1 MMKPLHWLAAAALS
15 LGLSASAAAQNGT
28 IRGTVSST
36 KGETLPGVSVKVEG
50 KSYAVV
56 TNAGGAYQLSVPA
69 GTYKL
74 VVSGM
79 GYKGANKTGT
89 VLAGK
94 DLLLNFILSEDVSV
108 LDDVVV
114 IGYGQSSTKDLTGS
128 LVSVKS
134 RSFQRGAFS
143 TPEQLIVG
151 KTPGVRITSNSGQ
164 PGAGSRIRIRGGS
177 SLNASNDPLV
187 VIDGLPADGLGLINP
202 ADIESFTILKDASA
216 AAIYGSRAANGVI
229 LVTTKKGAAGKAFN
243 ADLNVVYSVR
253 NNRNQVNVLSADEF
267 ANAINTY
274 GTKAQIARLATA
286 PGWAKVTRNGTSTF
300 DSIIPT
306 DSATRTNWQDVI
318 YQTGMVQ
325 DVNIAFT
332 GGIKNLPYRLSLG
345 RYHETG
351 VLRRSELA
359 RYSASLNASPELIK
373 GKLKANFAG
382 KLINSTQNYSN
393 TGAIGTAVTF
403 DPTRPVY
410 SGDTSFLGGYFEWI
424 RNNEPNGLSPKNPL
438 GLIEQRTDIGHNT
451 RLLGNVL
458 FDYKATAD
466 DKLHLYLN
474 VGGEFSNTNGEFF
487 TPASAAAQW
496 FQGGEKGQYAS
507 TRTNRLLEA
516 YFNYKTNLSANIKTD
531 LIGGYSFQHWSTT
544 SPTFPV
550 LNADGSDT
558 MVAPAANDF
567 FTENALM
574 SFYGRWN
581 VNAYDKYLFTFTLRQ
596 DGSSRFSKESRWG
609 LFPSAAVAH
618 NLLKEGFL
626 AGNTTF
632 STLKWRAGW
641 GIVGQQDIFNDYAY
655 IPNYMPSSSTAS
667 YQFGNDFVT
676 MLRPDAYDYNLQWE
690 KTSTTNI
697 GLDFGFLKN
706 RINGAVDVYQK
717 YTYDLLGVVPIPA
730 GTNFSNRV
738 LTNVGQ
744 MSNRGIEAN
753 VNFVLVSNETS
764 SFEIGVNGALNRNKI
779 LKLALVD
786 DTASPGIQVGGIS
799 GGVGNTIQIHALN
812 NPMFTYFG
820 FEQRFDA
827 NGRPIEKS
835 TTPNLGSYSGTVDI
849 DGDGKISDIEAYV
862 DQNGD
867 GVINTA
873 DLKVFRNRSPEPRT
887 LFGLSLNFT
896 HKRWSG
902 GATVRAELGQYVYNN
917 VRSVNGNYF
926 SVGGS
931 QPHLTNLTSDFLES
945 QFRTPQY
952 LSSYYLEN
960 ASYLRLDNLYL
971 SYNLG
976 KLYKDRFA
984 SSLNISMQNALVL
997 TKYRGLD
1004 PEIAGGIDNNLYPRP
1019 RVFNIQLNVQL

>member
-28 IRGTVSST
+28 IRGTVSSN

-94 DLLLNFILSEDVSV
+94 DLTLNFILSEDVSV

-253 NNRNQVNVLSADEF
+253 NNRNQVNVLDADEF

-286 PGWAKVTRNGTSTF
+286 PGWAKVDRNGVSTF

-410 SGDTSFLGGYFEWI
+410 SGDTSLGGYFEWI

-474 VGGEFSNTNGEFF
+474 MGGELSNTNGDFF

-558 MVAPAANDF
+558 IAAPAANDF

-618 NLLKEGFL
+618 NLLKESFL

-690 KTSTTNI
+690 KTATTNI

-717 YTYDLLGVVPIPA
+717 YTYDLLG
-730 GTNFSNRV
+730 
-738 LTNVGQ
+738 
-744 MSNRGIEAN
+744 
-753 VNFVLVSNETS
+753 
-764 SFEIGVNGALNRNKI
+764 
-779 LKLALVD
+779 
-786 DTASPGIQVGGIS
+786 
-799 GGVGNTIQIHALN
+799 
-812 NPMFTYFG
+812 
-820 FEQRFDA
+820 
-827 NGRPIEKS
+827 
-835 TTPNLGSYSGTVDI
+835 
-849 DGDGKISDIEAYV
+849 
-862 DQNGD
+862 
-867 GVINTA
+867 
-873 DLKVFRNRSPEPRT
+873 
-887 LFGLSLNFT
+887 
-896 HKRWSG
+896 
-902 GATVRAELGQYVYNN
+902 
-917 VRSVNGNYF
+917 
-926 SVGGS
+926 
-931 QPHLTNLTSDFLES
+931 
-945 QFRTPQY
+945 
-952 LSSYYLEN
+952 
-960 ASYLRLDNLYL
+960 
-971 SYNLG
+971 
-976 KLYKDRFA
+976 
-984 SSLNISMQNALVL
+984 
-997 TKYRGLD
+997 
-1004 PEIAGGIDNNLYPRP
+1004 
-1019 RVFNIQLNVQL
+1019 

>member
-1 MMKPLHWLAAAALS
+1 
-15 LGLSASAAAQNGT
+15 
-28 IRGTVSST
+28 
-36 KGETLPGVSVKVEG
+36 
-50 KSYAVV
+50 
-56 TNAGGAYQLSVPA
+56 
-69 GTYKL
+69 
-74 VVSGM
+74 
-79 GYKGANKTGT
+79 
-89 VLAGK
+89 
-94 DLLLNFILSEDVSV
+94 
-108 LDDVVV
+108 
-114 IGYGQSSTKDLTGS
+114 
-128 LVSVKS
+128 
-134 RSFQRGAFS
+134 
-143 TPEQLIVG
+143 
-151 KTPGVRITSNSGQ
+151 
-164 PGAGSRIRIRGGS
+164 
-177 SLNASNDPLV
+177 
-187 VIDGLPADGLGLINP
+187 
-202 ADIESFTILKDASA
+202 
-216 AAIYGSRAANGVI
+216 
-229 LVTTKKGAAGKAFN
+229 
-243 ADLNVVYSVR
+243 
-253 NNRNQVNVLSADEF
+253 
-267 ANAINTY
+267 
-274 GTKAQIARLATA
+274 
-286 PGWAKVTRNGTSTF
+286 
-300 DSIIPT
+300 
-306 DSATRTNWQDVI
+306 
-318 YQTGMVQ
+318 
-325 DVNIAFT
+325 
-332 GGIKNLPYRLSLG
+332 
-345 RYHETG
+345 
-351 VLRRSELA
+351 
-359 RYSASLNASPELIK
+359 
-373 GKLKANFAG
+373 
-382 KLINSTQNYSN
+382 
-393 TGAIGTAVTF
+393 
-403 DPTRPVY
+403 
-410 SGDTSFLGGYFEWI
+410 
-424 RNNEPNGLSPKNPL
+424 
-438 GLIEQRTDIGHNT
+438 
-451 RLLGNVL
+451 
-458 FDYKATAD
+458 
-466 DKLHLYLN
+466 
-474 VGGEFSNTNGEFF
+474 
-487 TPASAAAQW
+487 
-496 FQGGEKGQYAS
+496 
-507 TRTNRLLEA
+507 
-516 YFNYKTNLSANIKTD
+516 
-531 LIGGYSFQHWSTT
+531 
-544 SPTFPV
+544 
-550 LNADGSDT
+550 
-558 MVAPAANDF
+558 
-567 FTENALM
+567 
-574 SFYGRWN
+574 
-581 VNAYDKYLFTFTLRQ
+581 
-596 DGSSRFSKESRWG
+596 
-609 LFPSAAVAH
+609 
-618 NLLKEGFL
+618 
-626 AGNTTF
+626 
-632 STLKWRAGW
+632 LKWRAGW
-641 GIVGQQDIFNDYAY
+641 GITGQQDIFNDYAY

-690 KTSTTNI
+690 KTATTNI

-753 VNFVLVSNETS
+753 VNFVLVSNETT

-873 DLKVFRNRSPEPRT
+873 DLTVFRNRTPEPRT
-887 LFGLSLNFT
+887 LFGMSLNFS

>member
-28 IRGTVSST
+28 IRGTVSSN

-79 GYKGANKTGT
+79 GYKGANKTGI

-94 DLLLNFILSEDVSV
+94 DLTLNFILSEDVSV

-286 PGWAKVTRNGTSTF
+286 PGWAKVARNGASTF

-410 SGDTSFLGGYFEWI
+410 SGDTSLGGYFEWI
-424 RNNEPNGLSPKNPL
+424 R
-438 GLIEQRTDIGHNT
+438 
-451 RLLGNVL
+451 
-458 FDYKATAD
+458 
-466 DKLHLYLN
+466 
-474 VGGEFSNTNGEFF
+474 
-487 TPASAAAQW
+487 
-496 FQGGEKGQYAS
+496 
-507 TRTNRLLEA
+507 
-516 YFNYKTNLSANIKTD
+516 
-531 LIGGYSFQHWSTT
+531 
-544 SPTFPV
+544 
-550 LNADGSDT
+550 
-558 MVAPAANDF
+558 
-567 FTENALM
+567 
-574 SFYGRWN
+574 
-581 VNAYDKYLFTFTLRQ
+581 
-596 DGSSRFSKESRWG
+596 
-609 LFPSAAVAH
+609 
-618 NLLKEGFL
+618 
-626 AGNTTF
+626 
-632 STLKWRAGW
+632 
-641 GIVGQQDIFNDYAY
+641 
-655 IPNYMPSSSTAS
+655 
-667 YQFGNDFVT
+667 
-676 MLRPDAYDYNLQWE
+676 
-690 KTSTTNI
+690 
-697 GLDFGFLKN
+697 
-706 RINGAVDVYQK
+706 
-717 YTYDLLGVVPIPA
+717 
-730 GTNFSNRV
+730 
-738 LTNVGQ
+738 
-744 MSNRGIEAN
+744 
-753 VNFVLVSNETS
+753 
-764 SFEIGVNGALNRNKI
+764 
-779 LKLALVD
+779 
-786 DTASPGIQVGGIS
+786 
-799 GGVGNTIQIHALN
+799 
-812 NPMFTYFG
+812 
-820 FEQRFDA
+820 
-827 NGRPIEKS
+827 
-835 TTPNLGSYSGTVDI
+835 
-849 DGDGKISDIEAYV
+849 
-862 DQNGD
+862 
-867 GVINTA
+867 
-873 DLKVFRNRSPEPRT
+873 
-887 LFGLSLNFT
+887 
-896 HKRWSG
+896 
-902 GATVRAELGQYVYNN
+902 
-917 VRSVNGNYF
+917 
-926 SVGGS
+926 
-931 QPHLTNLTSDFLES
+931 
-945 QFRTPQY
+945 
-952 LSSYYLEN
+952 
-960 ASYLRLDNLYL
+960 
-971 SYNLG
+971 
-976 KLYKDRFA
+976 
-984 SSLNISMQNALVL
+984 
-997 TKYRGLD
+997 
-1004 PEIAGGIDNNLYPRP
+1004 
-1019 RVFNIQLNVQL
+1019 